1 MPGHKPPVTA
11 ADEEL
16 LEEVI
21 DTSLQPDRAHHDELG
36 RTANGVEEHE
46 PSPREQPGEPID
58 IGEVDE

>member
-1 MPGHKPPVTA
+1 MPRHKLPAVT

-46 PSPREQPGEPID
+46 PSPREQPPEPID
-58 IGEVDE
+58 LGQVDE